1 MTSEVSLS
9 IGRLDAEGALATV
22 RRLYELPTSDVYVID
37 FARLSWIEPFGMLY
51 FARQLR
57 AFADERK
64 PGKCRAVNYE
74 RHSYAAFMG
83 FFKAF
88 GLAFGNAPG
97 STPGTDRYIPLT
109 EIVIR
114 DLHVEAGQGSMDV
127 REVIESKSRQMA
139 AVLARG
145 EAGRVHETLSFSL
158 REILRNV
165 VEHANADHIW
175 YGAQYWPEKQVVE
188 LAILDQGQGVRR
200 ALSRNPHVA
209 IESDADALRLA
220 LLPGVSGIAFEGSKQ
235 RRRDEWANSGYGLF
249 MTSELCAR
257 GGSFMICSGSS
268 ALHREDMKESV
279 LACNLCGTALRLTIY
294 VPAVAELGVS
304 LAELSKKG
312 EAIAADFG
320 PATTNS
326 ASKSSRMLS
335 KDFSNWA

>member
-1 MTSEVSLS
+1 MTAEVSLS
-9 IGRLDAEGALATV
+9 IGRLDVEGALSAV
-22 RRLYELPTSDVYVID
+22 RQLYELPKSDFYVID

-57 AFADERK
+57 VFADGRK

-74 RHSYAAFMG
+74 RHGYAAFMG

-88 GLAFGNAPG
+88 GLAFGNTPG
-97 STPGTDRYIPLT
+97 SMAGTDRYIPLT

-114 DLHVEAGQGSMDV
+114 DLQVEAGQGSIDV

-139 AVLARG
+139 AVLARD

-175 YGAQYWPEKQVVE
+175 YGAQYWPEKKVVE
-188 LAILDQGQGVRR
+188 LAILDQGKGVRR
-200 ALSRNPHVA
+200 ALSRNPHLA
-209 IESDADALRLA
+209 IDSDADALRLA
-220 LLPGVSGIAFEGSKQ
+220 LMPGVSGIAFEGSKQ
-235 RRRDEWANSGYGLF
+235 RRKDEWANSGYGLF
-249 MTSELCAR
+249 MTSELCQR

-268 ALHREDMKESV
+268 ALHREDAKESV
-279 LACNLCGTALRLTIY
+279 LASNLDGTALRLTLY
-294 VPAVAELGVS
+294 VPAITELGAS
-304 LAELSKKG
+304 LTELSKKG
-312 EAIAADFG
+312 EAIAADF
-320 PATTNS
+320 ALTATNS

-335 KDFSNWA
+335 KDFPNGA

>member
-9 IGRLDAEGALATV
+9 IDRLDAPGALAAV
-22 RRLYELPTSDVYVID
+22 RQLYELPSSNVYVID
-37 FARLSWIEPFGMLY
+37 FAKLSWVEPFGMLY

-64 PGKCRAVNYE
+64 PGMFRAVNFE
-74 RHSYAAFMG
+74 RHGYAAFMG

-88 GLAFGNAPG
+88 GLTFGNSPG

-109 EIVIR
+109 NLVIR
-114 DLHVEAGQGSMDV
+114 DLHIEAGQGAIDV
-127 REVIESKSRQMA
+127 REVVESKSRQMA

-145 EAGRVHETLSFSL
+145 EAGRVRETLSFSL

-200 ALSRNPHVA
+200 ALSRNPHIA
-209 IESDADALRLA
+209 IESDEDALRLA

-235 RRRDEWANSGYGLF
+235 RRKDEWANSGYGLF

-268 ALHREDMKESV
+268 AIHREDTKESV
-279 LACNLCGTALRLTIY
+279 LASNLNGTALRLTIY
-294 VPAVAELGVS
+294 VPAIAELGAS

-312 EAIAADFG
+312 ETIAADFA
-320 PATTNS
+320 PAARNS

-335 KDFSNWA
+335 KDFSNGA